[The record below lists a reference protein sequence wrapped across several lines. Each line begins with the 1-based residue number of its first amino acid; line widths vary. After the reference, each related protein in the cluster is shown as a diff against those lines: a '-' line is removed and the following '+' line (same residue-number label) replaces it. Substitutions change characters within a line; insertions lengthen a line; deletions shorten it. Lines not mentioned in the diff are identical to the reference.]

1 MINNKQD
8 LLFYLAADKF
18 SLGIK
23 HKHPKMNDEIWKFQI
38 ALRKVEFYKNTNKSL
53 LKKLA
58 LIKWQLKKRKLAL
71 ILGFDIPENVFGA
84 GLRINHFGNLI
95 VNNQAKIGMWC
106 DIHQGVNIGA
116 NNSSDNKVLA
126 PTVGNNV
133 WIGPGAKLFGD
144 ILIGNHVAIGANAV
158 VNKTFSDDITL
169 AGIPAKLINKNGTR
183 EMNIAAS
190 KKRMDNFF
198 ILNQYFKMYDPS
210 EHF

>member
-23 HKHPKMNDEIWKFQI
+23 HKHPKINDEIWKFQI
-38 ALRKVEFYKNTNKSL
+38 ALRNVEFYKNTTKNL
-53 LKKLA
+53 LKKIA
-58 LIKWQLKKRKLAL
+58 LIRWQLKKRQLAL
-71 ILGFDIPENVFGA
+71 KLGFDIPENVFGA
-84 GLRINHFGNLI
+84 GLCINHFGNLI

-116 NNSSDNKVLA
+116 NNSNDNKVLV
-126 PTVGNNV
+126 PTVGDNV

-169 AGIPAKLINKNGTR
+169 AGIPAKEIKNKGTR

-190 KKRMDNFF
+190 KKRVDNFF
-198 ILNQYFKMYDPS
+198 LLNPAYKKYELS
-210 EHF
+210 